1 MSREEA
7 ESPSDWVDIAEKD
20 WERAHRLWNKDPE
33 LAGFCLQ
40 QAVEKFLKGFLLA
53 HEWEL
58 RRIHGLDALLDDAVS
73 YDPDL
78 ESYRSIC
85 QRISAFYL
93 IERYPTARDAQI
105 TRQDVRNAI
114 DRVQGLV
121 DRIREHLEDQ

>member
-1 MSREEA
+1 M
-7 ESPSDWVDIAEKD
+7 
-20 WERAHRLWNKDPE
+20 
-33 LAGFCLQ
+33 
-40 QAVEKFLKGFLLA
+40 EKFLKGFLLA

-93 IERYPTARDAQI
+93 IERYPIARDAQI

-114 DRVQGLV
+114 DRVQGPV
-121 DRIREHLEDQ
+121 DRVREHLEDQ

>member
-20 WERAHRLWNKDPE
+20 WGRARRLQEEDPE

-40 QAVEKFLKGFLLA
+40 QAVEKFLKAFLLA
-53 HEWEL
+53 HGWDL
-58 RRIHGLDALLDDAVS
+58 RRIHGLDALLDDAVF
-73 YDPDL
+73 YEPDL

-93 IERYPTARDAQI
+93 IERYPIAHDAEI
-105 TRQDVRNAI
+105 THEDVQGAI

-121 DRIREHLEDQ
+121 DRIREHLKDG